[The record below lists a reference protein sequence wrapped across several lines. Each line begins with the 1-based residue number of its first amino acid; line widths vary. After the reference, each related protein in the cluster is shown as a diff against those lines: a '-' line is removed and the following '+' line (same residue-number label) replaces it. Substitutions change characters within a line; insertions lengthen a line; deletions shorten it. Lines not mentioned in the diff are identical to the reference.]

1 MLTAKEIKEEDQLEI
16 DRKKIIEEYIKL
28 GLVEKCVIK
37 DGAIVMKKGEQSDW
51 EWNEHYKIRS

>member
-28 GLVEKCVIK
+28 GLVENCVIK

-51 EWNEHYKIRS
+51 EWNEHY